1 MSMKISIQAV
11 SPANNWIFKF
21 NFLTHFT
28 IKMYSHYLNLLF
40 YNRFFKNSNVSIKQL
55 EYIYSCQFK
64 DTMPLVHIPSAY
76 YEYQIMF
83 QEIATNYIIVTDE
96 VPENGVK
103 AE

>member
-1 MSMKISIQAV
+1 MLALK
-11 SPANNWIFKF
+11 
-21 NFLTHFT
+21 
-28 IKMYSHYLNLLF
+28 
-40 YNRFFKNSNVSIKQL
+40 KQH
-55 EYIYSCQFK
+55 EYIYSYQFK
-64 DTMPLVHIPSAY
+64 GTMPLVHIPSAY